1 MTAPLASSTGS
12 TGSTGSTPDQVRQ
25 LFNPRSIALIGATD
39 KSRWS
44 WSIFGNLKLHGF
56 PGPVYLVNPRGIP
69 VHGEQSYA
77 RVGDLPEQVDL
88 AFVMVPTSA
97 VLGVLTE
104 VADHGI
110 PSVVLLTS
118 GFAEVGTE
126 GAELERQVNDLARR
140 RGLTILGPNGNG
152 YINAAAAITPY
163 GLPIDKPLLRGP
175 VGVVLQSG
183 ALASSVLT
191 FAQTRNVGVSLLVSM
206 GNESMVSM
214 TDVMRYLIDDESTRV
229 IALFIESVRKPAE
242 FLALAREALAKG
254 KPIVA
259 VKVGR
264 SQTGARVARAHTGS
278 LVGDDAVVD
287 AVFRQNGVIRVD
299 SLEDLIITA
308 GLLAD
313 VLANHGG
320 PLPGRR
326 FGFVTASGGASE
338 IIADRAEDEGIDVP
352 EFAPETVE
360 RLRRVVPDFAATQN
374 PVDVTGYIL
383 INRDLMRNAL
393 AAVQDDPNLDALVL
407 VSDLPRSAPPDPA
420 PVVEMFRQ
428 SSEVLRHTAKPV
440 IVMGNTLTDVT
451 AFGRDVAGQTGYP
464 GVLGG
469 IHHGMTALGH
479 AVRWS
484 ALHRAAKTGAAAAAV
499 QDPAGAMGSAMGS
512 APQPRSAAEPAVP
525 EQPGASWSEHRAGR
539 FLAAHGIPV
548 VPGALVTS
556 AEQAADTADAVGY
569 PVVVKL
575 AADGIEH
582 KSDIGGVKIGL
593 SSAAEVRAAYADVVA
608 AGRAASAD
616 VQGALVQPQRVGGIE
631 LLVGVV
637 TDPAWGQVLAVGLG
651 GVWVEI
657 LRDTALSVLPV
668 DRAQVLQSLRSLR
681 GARLFDGPRGTEKA
695 DLDAVADAI
704 TAVAALAQRLGDRLE
719 ALEINPLLVRGSQV
733 EALDALITWRQ

>member
-1 MTAPLASSTGS
+1 MTAPSESSPS
-12 TGSTGSTPDQVRQ
+12 TPSTPSVPTSTSATSEPDQVKQ

-44 WSIFGNLKLHGF
+44 WSIFGNLKLHGL

-77 RVGDLPEQVDL
+77 KIADLPEQVDL

-97 VLGVLTE
+97 VLSVLAE
-104 VADHGI
+104 VADAGI

-118 GFAEVGTE
+118 GFAEVGKE
-126 GAELERQVNDLARR
+126 GAELERQVVDLAQR

-152 YINAAAAITPY
+152 YINAAAGITPY

-191 FAQTRNVGVSLLVSM
+191 FAQSRNVGVSLLVSM

-214 TDVMRYLIDDESTRV
+214 TDVMRYLIDDESTQV

-313 VLANHGG
+313 SG
-320 PLPGRR
+320 PLPGSR

-352 EFAPETVE
+352 EFAPETVD
-360 RLRRVVPDFAATQN
+360 RLRQVVPDFAATQN

-407 VSDLPRSAPPDPA
+407 VSDLPRTAPPDPA

-428 SSEVLRHTAKPV
+428 SSDVLRHTAKPV

-451 AFGRDVAGQTGYP
+451 AFGRDVAGQTNYP

-484 ALHRAAKTGAAAAAV
+484 ALHRAAKQAA
-499 QDPAGAMGSAMGS
+499 QDTASV
-512 APQPRSAAEPAVP
+512 PQPRQPTELGIP
-525 EQPGASWSEHRAGR
+525 EEPGASWSEHRAAR
-539 FLAAHGIPV
+539 FLGAHGIPV

-556 AEQAADTADAVGY
+556 LEQAADTADAVGF

-593 SSAAEVRAAYADVVA
+593 STAAEVRAAYADVVA
-608 AGRAASAD
+608 AGRAAGAD

-681 GARLFDGPRGTEKA
+681 GARLFDGHRGTEKA
-695 DLDAVADAI
+695 DLEAVADAI
-704 TAVAALAQRLGDRLE
+704 TAVAALAERLGDRLE

>member
-1 MTAPLASSTGS
+1 MTTPLASGHD
-12 TGSTGSTPDQVRQ
+12 GRVRQ
-25 LFNPRSIALIGATD
+25 LFNPRSVALIGATD

-56 PGPVYLVNPRGIP
+56 AGPVYLVNPRGIP
-69 VHGEQSYA
+69 VHGQESYA
-77 RVGDLPEQVDL
+77 SVASLPEPVDL

-97 VLGVLTE
+97 VLSVLAE
-104 VADHGI
+104 VADAGI

-118 GFAEVGTE
+118 GFAEVGAA
-126 GAELERQVNDLARR
+126 GAELERQAVDLARR

-152 YINAAAAITPY
+152 YINAAASITPY
-163 GLPIDKPLLRGP
+163 GLPIDKPLLSGP

-191 FAQTRNVGVSLLVSM
+191 FAQSRNVGVSLLVSM

-214 TDVMRYLIDDESTRV
+214 TDVMRYLIDDEATRV
-229 IALFIESVRKPAE
+229 IALFIESVRRPDE

-254 KPIVA
+254 KPVVA
-259 VKVGR
+259 IKVGR
-264 SQTGARVARAHTGS
+264 SQAGARVARAHTGS

-308 GLLAD
+308 GLLAET
-313 VLANHGG
+313 G
-320 PLPGRR
+320 PLPGNR
-326 FGFVTASGGASE
+326 FGFITASGGASE
-338 IIADRAEDEGIDVP
+338 IIADRAEDEGIEIP
-352 EFAPETVE
+352 EFAPDTVE
-360 RLRRVVPDFAATQN
+360 RLRRVVPEFAATQN

-393 AAVQDDPNLDALVL
+393 AAVQDDPGLDALVL
-407 VSDLPRSAPPDPA
+407 VSDLPRTAPPDPA
-420 PVVEMFRQ
+420 PIIEMFRH
-428 SSEVLRHTAKPV
+428 SSEALRQAAKPL
-440 IVMGNTLTDVT
+440 IVMGNTLTDIT
-451 AFGRDVAGQTGYP
+451 PFGRDVASQTGYP

-469 IHHGMTALGH
+469 IHHGLTALGR

-484 ALHRAAKTGAAAAAV
+484 ALHR
-499 QDPAGAMGSAMGS
+499 SATQEAPV
-512 APQPRSAAEPAVP
+512 APQPRQEPALAVP
-525 EQPGASWSEHRAGR
+525 DQPGSSWSEHRAAR

-548 VPGALVTS
+548 VPSALVTS
-556 AEQAADTADAVGY
+556 PEQAADTAAAVGY

-593 SSAAEVRAAYADVVA
+593 SSAAEVRAAYADVIA
-608 AGRAASAD
+608 AGRAAGAD
-616 VQGALVQPQRVGGIE
+616 VQGALVQPQRAGGIE

-657 LRDTALSVLPV
+657 LADTALCVLPV
-668 DRAQVLQSLRSLR
+668 DRARVLQALRSLR
-681 GARLFDGPRGTEKA
+681 GARLFDGPRGTAKA

-704 TAVAALAQRLGDRLE
+704 TAVADLAQRLGDRLE
-719 ALEINPLLVRGSQV
+719 ALEVNPLLVRGSQV
-733 EALDALITWRQ
+733 EALDALITWRQP

>member
-1 MTAPLASSTGS
+1 MTAPLATSTDAPS
-12 TGSTGSTPDQVRQ
+12 STPDQVRQ

-77 RVGDLPEQVDL
+77 RVADLPEQVDL

-126 GAELERQVNDLARR
+126 GAELERQVVDLARR

-152 YINAAAAITPY
+152 YINAAAGITPY

-191 FAQTRNVGVSLLVSM
+191 FAQSRNVGVSLLVSM

-320 PLPGRR
+320 PLPGSR

-352 EFAPETVE
+352 EFTTETVE

-393 AAVQDDPNLDALVL
+393 TAVQDDPNLDALVL
-407 VSDLPRSAPPDPA
+407 VSDLPRTAPPDPA

-428 SSEVLRHTAKPV
+428 SSEVLRNTAKPV

-451 AFGRDVAGQTGYP
+451 AFGRDVARQTNYP

-484 ALHRAAKTGAAAAAV
+484 ALHRAAKSGAASTAA
-499 QDPAGAMGSAMGS
+499 QDTAGVVGS
-512 APQPRSAAEPAVP
+512 APQPRPAAEVTVP
-525 EQPGASWSEHRAGR
+525 EQPGASWSEHRAAR
-539 FLAAHGIPV
+539 FLGTHGIPV

-556 AEQAADTADAVGY
+556 PEQAADTAEAVGY

-593 SSAAEVRAAYADVVA
+593 STAAEVRAAYADVVA
-608 AGRAASAD
+608 AGRAAGAD

-657 LRDTALSVLPV
+657 LRDTALCVLPV
-668 DRAQVLQSLRSLR
+668 DRARVLQSLRSLR
-681 GARLFDGPRGTEKA
+681 GARLFDGHRGTEKA
-695 DLDAVADAI
+695 DLEAVADAI

-733 EALDALITWRQ
+733 EALDALITWR

>member
-1 MTAPLASSTGS
+1 MTAGSS
-12 TGSTGSTPDQVRQ
+12 PDQVRR

-44 WSIFGNLKLHGF
+44 WSIFGNLKLHEF
-56 PGPVYLVNPRGIP
+56 HGPVYLVNPRGIP
-69 VHGEQSYA
+69 VHGERSYA
-77 RVGDLPEQVDL
+77 RVADLPERVDL

-97 VLGVLTE
+97 VLSVLTE
-104 VADHGI
+104 VADAGI
-110 PSVVLLTS
+110 GSAVLLTS
-118 GFAEVGTE
+118 GFAEVGAA
-126 GAELERQVNDLARR
+126 GAELERQVVDLARH

-152 YINAAAAITPY
+152 YINAAATITPY
-163 GLPIDKPLLRGP
+163 GLPIEKPLLRGP

-191 FAQTRNVGVSLLVSM
+191 FAQARNVGVSLLVSM

-214 TDVMRYLIDDESTRV
+214 TDVMRYLIDDDSTRV

-242 FLALAREALAKG
+242 FLALASEALARG

-264 SQTGARVARAHTGS
+264 SQAGARVARAHTGS

-287 AVFRQNGVIRVD
+287 AVFRRNGVIRVD

-313 VLANHGG
+313 VLANMGG
-320 PLPGRR
+320 PLPGSR

-360 RLRRVVPDFAATQN
+360 RLRRVVPEFAATQN

-428 SSEVLRHTAKPV
+428 SSEVLRHTVKPV

-451 AFGRDVAGQTGYP
+451 AFGRDVASQTGYP

-469 IHHGMTALGH
+469 IHHGLTALGH

-484 ALHRAAKTGAAAAAV
+484 TLYRAARDGAAKAEAADEASAV
-499 QDPAGAMGSAMGS
+499 
-512 APQPRSAAEPAVP
+512 PQPRQAAELALPR
-525 EQPGASWSEHRAGR
+525 QPGASWSEHRASA

-548 VPGALVTS
+548 VPGVLVTGP
-556 AEQAADTADAVGY
+556 EQAADATRAFGY

-582 KSDIGGVKIGL
+582 KSDIGGVKVGL
-593 SSAAEVRAAYADVVA
+593 TTAAEVRAAYADVVA
-608 AGRAASAD
+608 AGRAAGAD
-616 VQGALVQPQRVGGIE
+616 VRGALVQPQRVGGIE

-637 TDPAWGQVLAVGLG
+637 TDPAWGQVLA
-651 GVWVEI
+651 
-657 LRDTALSVLPV
+657 
-668 DRAQVLQSLRSLR
+668 
-681 GARLFDGPRGTEKA
+681 
-695 DLDAVADAI
+695 
-704 TAVAALAQRLGDRLE
+704 
-719 ALEINPLLVRGSQV
+719 
-733 EALDALITWRQ
+733 